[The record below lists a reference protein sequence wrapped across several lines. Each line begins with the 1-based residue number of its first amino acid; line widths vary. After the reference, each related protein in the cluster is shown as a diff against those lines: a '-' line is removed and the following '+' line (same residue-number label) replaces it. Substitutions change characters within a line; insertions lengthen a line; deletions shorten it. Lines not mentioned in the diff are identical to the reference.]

1 LEGNL
6 KYITFLENNDAL
18 NAISGYQNRMSNFSP
33 QLYHYRDHIDLYQH
47 FAGQGHASVN
57 AKVDE
62 LISREIAFP
71 AYQHSVF
78 TTTVISSGN
87 APSPAHK
94 NVGTAFNTMEV
105 ITVMGSWDSR
115 KGGGIFFWDD
125 DTLIELIPGSTVL
138 FPAGTKHY
146 SLVAVAPHETRY
158 VFRQYCHAG
167 VMRWVEKGGRSDIE
181 FDVGAK
187 RDEVEA
193 WEEIRTKRGHASARM
208 FSKIGDI
215 FVI

>member
-87 APSPAHK
+87 A
-94 NVGTAFNTMEV
+94 
-105 ITVMGSWDSR
+105 D
-115 KGGGIFFWDD
+115 
-125 DTLIELIPGSTVL
+125 
-138 FPAGTKHY
+138 
-146 SLVAVAPHETRY
+146 
-158 VFRQYCHAG
+158 
-167 VMRWVEKGGRSDIE
+167 
-181 FDVGAK
+181 
-187 RDEVEA
+187 
-193 WEEIRTKRGHASARM
+193 
-208 FSKIGDI
+208 
-215 FVI
+215 